1 MVKKT
6 LILII
11 ILLTFTNFL
20 NISNVKADLNDIQIN
35 IIYPKENQA
44 IPYTNPEVKVEFSSL
59 SIIDVEK
66 IQFII
71 DGLNIKEFDSDK
83 NNLKITLNYLSYT
96 PSEIFRFKNGNHTIF
111 LQVEDIEGKKNST
124 QWNFI
129 VDTSIPITQEDK
141 IDVFTIIR
149 YIIIGSIIGSIIFA
163 IYLFYLK
170 KTKKFTFKK
179 YFIQHPMAK
188 EYIILYVPII
198 VAFIV
203 AILGFLYVSSTEN
216 LSPYSYE
223 YVFIVA
229 LFIGLLPYVIKS
241 QYEKR
246 TLQKYERAFA
256 QLLFEM
262 ADAMRGGLDPTKAI
276 IELAKTDTSIMK
288 NPLKRAAEAIKIGR
302 PFDEV
307 IKIMS
312 RPLKSDLIQR
322 YASLIGEASKV
333 GGETSQ
339 VIYRAAK
346 DMDDF
351 IKINAN
357 RKRELTMQTTTIYIS
372 FSVMIIIIYLL
383 LTMFPRMEGIDLSLL
398 GSTDLESAKTAT
410 ASGVERLS
418 EIIIRQRFFH
428 VIIINS
434 IGTGIV
440 IGEFVDG
447 KIKYGLMHSLI
458 LIAAST
464 IFFALLIL

>member
-1 MVKKT
+1 MIKKT

-11 ILLTFTNFL
+11 ILFTFTNFL
-20 NISNVKADLNDIQIN
+20 HISNVKADLNDIQIN

-44 IPYTNPEVKVEFSSL
+44 IPYTNPEIKVEFTSL
-59 SIIDVEK
+59 SIIDIDK
-66 IQFII
+66 TQFIV
-71 DGLNIKEFDSDK
+71 DGLNIIEYDSE
-83 NNLKITLNYLSYT
+83 NIEIGSNFLTYT
-96 PSEIFRFKNGNHTIF
+96 PSEVFRFKNGNHTIF
-111 LQVEDIEGKKNST
+111 LQLEDIDGKKNST
-124 QWNFI
+124 QWIFI
-129 VDTSIPITQEDK
+129 VDTSIPITQEGK
-141 IDVFTIIR
+141 IDVFTIIK
-149 YIIIGSIIGSIIFA
+149 YMIIGSIIGLIIFA
-163 IYLFYLK
+163 IYIFYLK

-188 EYIILYVPII
+188 EYIILYMPII
-198 VAFIV
+198 IAFIF
-203 AILGFLYVSSTEN
+203 IMLGFLYVSTTEGI
-216 LSPYSYE
+216 SPYSYE
-223 YVFIVA
+223 YVFIISFLIAIV
-229 LFIGLLPYVIKS
+229 PYAIRS

-246 TLQKYERAFA
+246 NLQKYERAFA

-288 NPLKRAAEAIKIGR
+288 IPLKRAAEAIKIGR

-307 IKIMS
+307 IKIMA
-312 RPLKSDLIQR
+312 RPFNSDLIQR

-351 IKINAN
+351 IKINAD

-398 GSTDLESAKTAT
+398 GSVDLESAEAAT
-410 ASGVERLS
+410 SSSVERLS
-418 EIIIRQRFFH
+418 DIIIKQRFFH
-428 VIIINS
+428 VILINS
-434 IGTGIV
+434 VGTGIV

-447 KIKYGLMHSLI
+447 KIKYGLIHSLI

-464 IFFALLIL
+464 IFFTIMIL

>member
-1 MVKKT
+1 

-11 ILLTFTNFL
+11 ILFTFTNFL
-20 NISNVKADLNDIQIN
+20 HISNVKADLNDIQIN

-44 IPYTNPEVKVEFSSL
+44 IPYTNPEIKVEFTSL
-59 SIIDVEK
+59 SIIDIDK
-66 IQFII
+66 TQFIV
-71 DGLNIKEFDSDK
+71 DGLNIIEYDSE
-83 NNLKITLNYLSYT
+83 NIEIGSNFLTYT
-96 PSEIFRFKNGNHTIF
+96 PSEVFRFKNGNHTIF
-111 LQVEDIEGKKNST
+111 LQLEDIDGKKNST
-124 QWNFI
+124 QWTFI
-129 VDTSIPITQEDK
+129 IDTSITITQEGK
-141 IDVFTIIR
+141 IDVFTIIK
-149 YIIIGSIIGSIIFA
+149 YMIIGSIIGSIIFA
-163 IYLFYLK
+163 IYIFYLK

-188 EYIILYVPII
+188 EYIILYMPII
-198 VAFIV
+198 IAFIF
-203 AILGFLYVSSTEN
+203 IMLGFLYVSTTEGI
-216 LSPYSYE
+216 SPYSYE
-223 YVFIVA
+223 YVFIISFLIA
-229 LFIGLLPYVIKS
+229 IGPYAIRS

-246 TLQKYERAFA
+246 NLQKYERAFA

-288 NPLKRAAEAIKIGR
+288 IPLKRAAEAIKIGR

-307 IKIMS
+307 IKIMA
-312 RPLKSDLIQR
+312 RPFNSDLIQR

-351 IKINAN
+351 IKINAD

-398 GSTDLESAKTAT
+398 GSVDLESAEAAT
-410 ASGVERLS
+410 SSSVERLS
-418 EIIIRQRFFH
+418 DIIIKQRFFH
-428 VIIINS
+428 VILINS

-447 KIKYGLMHSLI
+447 KIKYGLIHSLI

-464 IFFALLIL
+464 IFFTIMIL